1 MTLPRRLCTSQHPDA
16 PATGST
22 TGTNRSRTLEAMD
35 ALADTPTLLSWLLN
49 VLVVATGI
57 AAAAVVLC
65 AVVVVSARLRSND
78 PVATAPARTS
88 DAPEAIV
95 SGTRVST
102 GTRGQHRDRVS
113 TGTGAAQ
120 RADIPVDEPERPQ
133 LPVGAET
140 ALNAIVELRPDPRNV
155 VVTHRDPTGEVRLYP
170 LTESPPDA
178 DSDRFERSA

>member
-22 TGTNRSRTLEAMD
+22 TVTNRSRTLEAMD

-57 AAAAVVLC
+57 AAAAVMVC
-65 AVVVVSARLRSND
+65 AVVAVAARLRSND
-78 PVATAPARTS
+78 PVATTPAETS

-95 SGTRVST
+95 SGTGVTTRT
-102 GTRGQHRDRVS
+102 GDS
-113 TGTGAAQ
+113 TGTGDSTETGTAQ
-120 RADIPVDEPERPQ
+120 RADKPVDEPQRPQ
-133 LPVGAET
+133 LPVGAEA

-170 LTESPPDA
+170 LAESPPDA